1 MMALWTDMQCGD
13 NEFFSKFQR
22 ISPAVDSLHK
32 EIVQFYEY
40 MKPLRVERSVRK
52 QAVRRISSIILRNLP
67 GVNKV
72 SCFGSYKTGLCLPTS
87 DIDLV
92 VFGQWSSS
100 PLTDLKDILIE
111 HGVTTENNLKALDRA
126 SVPILKLTDSQTGIR
141 FDISFNMLNGTKSI
155 GVIKE
160 FLSEFPPLRYL
171 VLVLKHF
178 LLQRYLNEVFTGGI
192 GSYTLIMMTVSFLQ
206 LHPRTNCRIQS
217 KCNLGQLLMDFFE
230 LYGRTFNYQRV
241 AIRVRDEDPLDS
253 LNDIGRGSY
262 ATSSVQAH
270 FESAF
275 MMLEK
280 CTGFI
285 NSGIYK
291 LNNIS
296 QISILGRII
305 GVNSRIVEY
314 RNYISA
320 MFKCDDE
327 DHTDDDDFTVD
338 DNDYE
343 ANDEGEEYDG
353 NDEDDGVDNG
363 SHKSKGESPPNMQA
377 NDDVDLTTADD
388 EDNRSEPPSTS
399 SDTIPSP
406 AVTASTQSTAVQTTG
421 NSKSDKDNRL
431 VNGVSFVDGQ
441 PSDYSFANGFQQQPQ
456 RQLYQHLHIPHPLYF
471 RYNFPTKYQHN
482 NRYVNDDQYY
492 YSSIPNRQQQLR
504 NGRRFFNRQ
513 NNVLYRSNRSSSNHS
528 APGLFNGT
536 DSVNS
541 RY

>member
-1 MMALWTDMQCGD
+1 MLNPQSSCRQNASLMFANYQVRDVMMALWTDMQCGD
-13 NEFFSKFQR
+13 NEFFSKFHR

-72 SCFGSYKTGLCLPTS
+72 FCFGSYKTGLCLPTS

-111 HGVTTENNLKALDRA
+111 HGITTENNLKALDRA

-241 AIRVRDEDPLDS
+241 AIRVRDGGSYVPKTELISQFNSNPRGLSMLCVEDPLDS

-338 DNDYE
+338 DNEYE

-388 EDNRSEPPSTS
+388 EDNRS
-399 SDTIPSP
+399 
-406 AVTASTQSTAVQTTG
+406 
-421 NSKSDKDNRL
+421 
-431 VNGVSFVDGQ
+431 
-441 PSDYSFANGFQQQPQ
+441 
-456 RQLYQHLHIPHPLYF
+456 
-471 RYNFPTKYQHN
+471 
-482 NRYVNDDQYY
+482 
-492 YSSIPNRQQQLR
+492 
-504 NGRRFFNRQ
+504 
-513 NNVLYRSNRSSSNHS
+513 NRSSSNHS